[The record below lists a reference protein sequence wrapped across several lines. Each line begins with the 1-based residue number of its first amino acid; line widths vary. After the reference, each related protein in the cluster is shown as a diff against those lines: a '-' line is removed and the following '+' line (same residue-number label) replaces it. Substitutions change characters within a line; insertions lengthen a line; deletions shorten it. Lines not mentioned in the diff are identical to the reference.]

1 MQLSMHTSN
10 HDQSSIGSFCSVAD
24 NTITTVQATYT
35 LRCVWRERMIEDN
48 DILVYRLAAG
58 CDLSDVEE
66 GKIYTARVQGFATF
80 GMFVQLNDRIKG
92 LVHKSNIKSEH
103 KEKDNVL
110 VRVRQIRPN
119 GNIDLDELVIAVYQ
133 VQSVERTSN
142 TVRISDLS
150 AKVGKSVAI
159 EGAVSQ
165 IKQTSGPTIFTI
177 VDESGTQNVAAFVE
191 AGVRAFPEV
200 ELEAIVRVIGEV
212 MMRNNQLQ
220 IEADVITALSGDDET
235 TVRVR
240 IEKALDA
247 RSEPENILPLVKSDV
262 LERLRPEMQKV
273 AKIIRKAVFTAQPII
288 LRHHADADGICSA
301 VAIEQ
306 AVVSLIKE
314 SGGDYDADYF
324 LFKRA
329 PSKAP
334 FYEIED
340 ITRDLDFS
348 LKDHARYG
356 QKMPLVLLTDNGST
370 EEDEASYKIASVY
383 DLPFIV
389 IDHHHPDATIDK
401 YLVAHVNPYHVGGDF
416 GITAGM
422 LGTEVARLINP
433 KVEKLIRHLPA
444 IAAVGDRSEAPERAL
459 YLALIRDEYSEQAC
473 KDIALALDYEQFWL
487 RFNDGREII
496 KDILNLLG
504 NTERHKKLVNLLVEG
519 ANTMIEDQMNAS
531 MPHVVPRV
539 LPNEARLFLLDVEIH
554 AHKFTFPPPGK
565 TSGEVHDRLC
575 KQNVGEP
582 VVTIGFGP
590 DFAVLRS
597 RGVLMNIPRMVRELH
612 NEIPGGGISGGG
624 HLVVGSIKFVEGMR
638 TVVLEA
644 LIKKIGDA
652 QIQKS

>member
-1 MQLSMHTSN
+1 MQN
-10 HDQSSIGSFCSVAD
+10 NNIQDA
-24 NTITTVQATYT
+24 
-35 LRCVWRERMIEDN
+35 
-48 DILVYRLAAG
+48 LVYRLGNG
-58 CDLSDVEE
+58 CDLADVEE
-66 GKIYTARVQGFATF
+66 GSVYQAKVQGFANF

-92 LVHKSNIKSEH
+92 LVHKSNMKGEH
-103 KEKDNVL
+103 KERDSIL

-119 GNIDLDELVIAVYQ
+119 GNIDLEEVQIQVYQ
-133 VQSVERTSN
+133 VQNVERKST
-142 TVRISDLS
+142 TVRITDLPG
-150 AKVGKSVAI
+150 KVGKTVAI
-159 EGAVSQ
+159 EGEIAQ
-165 IKQTSGPTIFTI
+165 IKQTSGPTIFTV
-177 VDESGTQNVAAFVE
+177 VDETGTQNAAAFIE
-191 AGVRAFPEV
+191 AGVRAYPEA
-200 ELEAIVRVIGEV
+200 ELSHIVRIIGEV

-220 IEADVITALSGDDET
+220 IEVDVLLVLSEDEAAA
-235 TVRVR
+235 VRER

-247 RSEPENILPLVKSDV
+247 RSEPEDIPLLVQSDV
-262 LERLRPEMQKV
+262 MERLRPEMKKI
-273 AKIIRKAVFTAQPII
+273 AKIIRKAVFTSQPII

-306 AVVSLIKE
+306 AVVALIRE
-314 SGGDYDADYF
+314 SGGDFDADYY

-348 LKDHARYG
+348 LKDHIRFG

-370 EEDEASYKIASVY
+370 EEDEPAYKIASVY
-383 DLPFIV
+383 EIPFVV
-389 IDHHHPDATIDK
+389 IDHHHPDTTIDK
-401 YLVAHVNPYHVGGDF
+401 YLLAHVNPYHVGGDF

-433 KVEKLIRHLPA
+433 KVESLIRHLPA
-444 IAAVGDRSEAPERAL
+444 VAGVGDRSEAPERAL
-459 YLALIRDEYSEQAC
+459 FLALVKDQYPEQAC

-487 RFNDGREII
+487 RFNDGREIV
-496 KDILNLLG
+496 KDILNLSG
-504 NTERHKKLVNLLVEG
+504 KTERHTRLVNLLVEG
-519 ANTMIEDQMNAS
+519 ANTMIEDQMSAC

-539 LPNEARLFLLDVEIH
+539 LKNDANLFLIDVEIH

-575 KQNVGEP
+575 KQNAGKP

-597 RGVLMNIPRMVRELH
+597 RGVLMNIPRMVRELK

-638 TVVLEA
+638 DVVLEA
-644 LIKKIGDA
+644 LIQKIADA
-652 QIQKS
+652 DIQK

>member
-1 MQLSMHTSN
+1 M
-10 HDQSSIGSFCSVAD
+10 
-24 NTITTVQATYT
+24 QATYT

-220 IEADVITALSGDDET
+220 IEADVITALSGDEET

-652 QIQKS
+652 QIQKL

>member
-1 MQLSMHTSN
+1 M
-10 HDQSSIGSFCSVAD
+10 
-24 NTITTVQATYT
+24 
-35 LRCVWRERMIEDN
+35 WKKERP
-48 DILVYRLAAG
+48 ILA
-58 CDLSDVEE
+58 
-66 GKIYTARVQGFATF
+66 KVQGFATF

-92 LVHKSNIKSEH
+92 LVHKTSVKAEH
-103 KEKDNVL
+103 KEKDSVL

-119 GNIDLDELVIAVYQ
+119 GNIDLEEMLIQVYQ
-133 VQSVERTSN
+133 VQQVERTST
-142 TVRISDLS
+142 TVRIADLK
-150 AKVGKSVAI
+150 AKQGKTVAI
-159 EGAVSQ
+159 EGEVAQ

-191 AGVRAFPEV
+191 AGVRAYPEI
-200 ELEAIVRVIGEV
+200 ELNMIVKVIGEV

-220 IEADVITALSGDDET
+220 IEADAVSALAGDEEQA
-235 TVRVR
+235 VRER
-240 IEKALDA
+240 IDKALDA
-247 RSEPENILPLVKSDV
+247 RAEPDNIKPLVKSDV
-262 LERLRPEMQKV
+262 LDALMPEMRKV
-273 AKIIRKAVFTAQPII
+273 AKIIRKAIFTAQPII

-314 SGGDYDADYF
+314 SGGDFDADYF

-340 ITRDLDFS
+340 ITRDLDFA

-356 QKMPLVLLTDNGST
+356 QKMPLVILTDNGST

-383 DLPFIV
+383 DIPFVV

-401 YLVAHVNPYHVGGDF
+401 YLVGHVNPYHVGGDF
-416 GITAGM
+416 GVTAGM

-433 KVEKLIRHLPA
+433 RVEPLIKHLPA
-444 IAAVGDRSEAPERAL
+444 IAGVGDRSEAPERAL
-459 YLALIRDEYSEQAC
+459 YLALIRDQYSEQAC

-496 KDILNLLG
+496 KDVLDLLG
-504 NTERHKKLVNLLVEG
+504 NKERHQKLVSLLVEG
-519 ANTMIEDQMNAS
+519 ANAMIEDQMSAC

-539 LPNEARLFLLDVEIH
+539 LENSAHLFLIDVEIH

-575 KQNVGEP
+575 RQNEGKP

-597 RGVLMNIPRMVRELH
+597 RGVHMNIPRMVRDLH

-638 TVVLEA
+638 QVVLEA
-644 LIKKIGDA
+644 LIKKDRGCPGTAVIPFRPLFFVLACIISRNGKN
-652 QIQKS
+652 IVNFGQKKNHDKLCRIK

>member
-1 MQLSMHTSN
+1 MQN
-10 HDQSSIGSFCSVAD
+10 
-24 NTITTVQATYT
+24 
-35 LRCVWRERMIEDN
+35 N
-48 DILVYRLAAG
+48 DVNDVLVYRLGTG
-58 CDLSDVEE
+58 CDLADVTE
-66 GKIYTARVQGFATF
+66 GNHYQGKVQGFANF

-92 LVHKSNIKSEH
+92 LVHKSNMKGEH
-103 KEKDNVL
+103 KERDSIL

-119 GNIDLDELVIAVYQ
+119 GNIDLEEVTIQVYQ
-133 VQSVERTSN
+133 VQNVERKST
-142 TVRISDLS
+142 TVRISELS
-150 AKVGKSVAI
+150 GKVGKTVAI
-159 EGAVSQ
+159 EGEIAQ

-177 VDESGTQNVAAFVE
+177 VDETGTQNAAAFIE
-191 AGVRAFPEV
+191 AGVRAYPEA
-200 ELEAIVRVIGEV
+200 ELGNIVRVIGEV

-220 IEADVITALSGDDET
+220 IEADMLTVLSEDEAAA
-235 TVRVR
+235 VRLK
-240 IEKALDA
+240 IEKALDI
-247 RSEPENILPLVKSDV
+247 RSEPEDIPLLVKSDV
-262 LERLRPEMQKV
+262 MAQLRPEMKKV
-273 AKIIRKAVFTAQPII
+273 AKIIRKAVFTSQPII

-306 AVVSLIKE
+306 AVVALIRE
-314 SGGDYDADYF
+314 SGGDFDADYF

-348 LKDHARYG
+348 TKDHIRYG

-370 EEDEASYKIASVY
+370 EEDEPAYKIASVY
-383 DLPFIV
+383 DIPFVV

-401 YLVAHVNPYHVGGDF
+401 YLLAHVNPYHVGGDF

-433 KVEKLIRHLPA
+433 KVEPLIRHLPA
-444 IAAVGDRSEAPERAL
+444 VAGVGDRSEAPEREL
-459 YLALIRDEYSEQAC
+459 FLALVKDQYPEEAC

-487 RFNDGREII
+487 RFNDGREIV
-496 KDILNLLG
+496 KDILNITG
-504 NTERHKKLVNLLVEG
+504 NTERHKKLIRLLVDG
-519 ANTMIEDQMNAS
+519 ANTMIEDQMS
-531 MPHVVPRV
+531 TCMPHIVPR
-539 LPNEARLFLLDVEIH
+539 LLKNDARLFLIDVEIH

-575 KQNVGEP
+575 KQNAGKP

-597 RGVLMNIPRMVRELH
+597 RGVLMNIPRMVRELR

-638 TVVLEA
+638 DVVLEA
-644 LIKKIGDA
+644 LIQKIADA
-652 QIQKS
+652 EVQKL

>member
-1 MQLSMHTSN
+1 M
-10 HDQSSIGSFCSVAD
+10 
-24 NTITTVQATYT
+24 
-35 LRCVWRERMIEDN
+35 EDN
-48 DILVYRLAAG
+48 DILVYRLGSG
-58 CDLSDVEE
+58 CDLSDIEE
-66 GKIYTARVQGFATF
+66 GKIYQGKVQGFATF

-92 LVHKSNIKSEH
+92 LVHKSNIRAEH
-103 KEKDNVL
+103 KERDSVL

-119 GNIDLDELVIAVYQ
+119 GNVDLEEVQIQVYQ
-133 VQSVERTSN
+133 VQNLDRKSTIVPIAELPGR
-142 TVRISDLS
+142 
-150 AKVGKSVAI
+150 VGKTVAI
-159 EGAVSQ
+159 EGEIAQV
-165 IKQTSGPTIFTI
+165 KQTSGPTIFTI
-177 VDESGTQNVAAFVE
+177 VDETGTQNAAAFIV
-191 AGVRAFPEV
+191 AGVRAYPEAD
-200 ELEAIVRVIGEV
+200 LDHIVRIVGEV

-220 IEADVITALSGDDET
+220 IEVDSLSVLGGDEA
-235 TVRVR
+235 VVVKAR

-247 RSEPENILPLVKSDV
+247 RAEPADIPLLVKSEV
-262 LERLRPEMQKV
+262 LDRLRPEMRKV
-273 AKIIRKAVFTAQPII
+273 AKIIRKAVFTSQPII

-306 AVVSLIKE
+306 AVVSLIRE

-348 LKDHARYG
+348 LKDHARFG
-356 QKMPLVLLTDNGST
+356 QKMPLVILTDNGST
-370 EEDEASYKIASVY
+370 EEDEPSYKIATVY
-383 DLPFIV
+383 DIPFVV

-401 YLVAHVNPYHVGGDF
+401 YLRAHVNPYHVGGDF

-422 LGTEVARLINP
+422 LGTEIARLINP
-433 KVEKLIRHLPA
+433 KIDQLIRHLPA
-444 IAAVGDRSEAPERAL
+444 IAGVGDRSEAPERGL
-459 YLALIRDEYSEQAC
+459 FLALVRDQYPEEAC
-473 KDIALALDYEQFWL
+473 KNIALALDYEQFWL

-496 KDILNLLG
+496 KDILNLTG
-504 NTERHKKLVNLLVEG
+504 NRERHEKLVALLVDG
-519 ANTMIEDQMNAS
+519 ANQMIEDQMSAC
-531 MPHVVPRV
+531 MPHVVQRV
-539 LPNEARLFLLDVEIH
+539 LKNDAKAFLIDVEIH

-575 KQNVGEP
+575 RQNAGEP

-597 RGVLMNIPRMVRELH
+597 RGVLMNIPRMVRELR

-638 TVVLEA
+638 ATVLEA
-644 LIKKIGDA
+644 LLGKIADA
-652 QIQKS
+652 QVQR

>member
-1 MQLSMHTSN
+1 MSNTS
-10 HDQSSIGSFCSVAD
+10 DDV
-24 NTITTVQATYT
+24 
-35 LRCVWRERMIEDN
+35 
-48 DILVYRLAAG
+48 LVYRLGAG
-58 CDLSDVEE
+58 CDLADIEE
-66 GKIYTARVQGFATF
+66 GNVYQGKVQGFANF

-92 LVHKSNIKSEH
+92 LVHKSNMKGEH
-103 KEKDNVL
+103 KERDSIL

-119 GNIDLDELVIAVYQ
+119 GNIDLEEVQIQVYQ
-133 VQSVERTSN
+133 VQNIERKST
-142 TVRISDLS
+142 TVQIADLA
-150 AKVGKSVAI
+150 AKIGKTVAI
-159 EGAVSQ
+159 EGEVAQ

-177 VDESGTQNVAAFVE
+177 VDETGTQNAAAFIE
-191 AGVRAFPEV
+191 AGVRAFPEI
-200 ELEAIVRVIGEV
+200 ELGDIVKVIGEV
-212 MMRNNQLQ
+212 MRRNNQLQ
-220 IEADVITALSGDDET
+220 IEADLITALKGDDSDI
-235 TVRVR
+235 VKAR
-240 IEKALDA
+240 IEQALDK
-247 RSEPENILPLVKSDV
+247 RSEPEDIPLLVKSEV
-262 LERLRPEMQKV
+262 LEKLRPEMKKV
-273 AKIIRKAVFTAQPII
+273 AKIIRKAVFTSQPII

-306 AVVSLIKE
+306 AVVSLIRE
-314 SGGDYDADYF
+314 SGGDFDADYF

-348 LKDHARYG
+348 LKDHVRFG

-370 EEDEASYKIASVY
+370 EEDEPSYKIASVY
-383 DLPFIV
+383 DIPFV
-389 IDHHHPDATIDK
+389 VVDHHHPDATIDK
-401 YLVAHVNPYHVGGDF
+401 YLIAHVNPYHVGGDF

-433 KVEKLIRHLPA
+433 KVEPLIRHLPA
-444 IAAVGDRSEAPERAL
+444 IAGVGDRSEAPERAL
-459 YLALIRDEYSEQAC
+459 FLDLVRDQYPEEAC

-496 KDILNLLG
+496 KDILNITG
-504 NTERHKKLVNLLVEG
+504 KTERHKKLVALLVDG
-519 ANTMIEDQMNAS
+519 ANTMIADQMSAS

-539 LPNEARLFLLDVEIH
+539 LKNEAHLFLLDVEIH

-575 KQNVGEP
+575 REHAGKP

-597 RGVLMNIPRMVRELH
+597 RGVLMNIPRMVRELRV
-612 NEIPGGGISGGG
+612 EIPGGGISGGG

-638 TVVLEA
+638 DVVLEA
-644 LIKKIGDA
+644 LITKIADA
-652 QIQKS
+652 QVQVPK

>member
-1 MQLSMHTSN
+1 MQN
-10 HDQSSIGSFCSVAD
+10 
-24 NTITTVQATYT
+24 
-35 LRCVWRERMIEDN
+35 N
-48 DILVYRLAAG
+48 DGNDLLVYRLGSG
-58 CDLSDVEE
+58 CDLADVSE
-66 GKIYTARVQGFATF
+66 GKIYQGKVQGFANF

-92 LVHKSNIKSEH
+92 LVHKSNIKADHNERDSI
-103 KEKDNVL
+103 L

-119 GNIDLDELVIAVYQ
+119 GNIDLEEVTAQVYQ
-133 VQSVERTSN
+133 VQNVDRKST
-142 TVRISDLS
+142 TVRISELS
-150 AKVGKSVAI
+150 GKVGKTVAI
-159 EGAVSQ
+159 EGEVAQ

-177 VDESGTQNVAAFVE
+177 VDESGTQNVAAFIE
-191 AGVRAFPEV
+191 AGVRAYPEA
-200 ELEAIVRVIGEV
+200 ELGDIVRVIGEV

-220 IEADVITALSGDDET
+220 IEADMLTILSEDGAAG
-235 TVRVR
+235 VRAR
-240 IEKALDA
+240 IESALDL
-247 RSEPENILPLVKSDV
+247 RSEPENIPLLVKSEV
-262 LERLRPEMQKV
+262 MERLRPEMRKV
-273 AKIIRKAVFTAQPII
+273 AKIIRRAVFTSQPII

-306 AVVSLIKE
+306 AVVSLIRE
-314 SGGDYDADYF
+314 SGGDFDADYF

-348 LKDHARYG
+348 TKDHIRFG

-370 EEDEASYKIASVY
+370 EEDEPAYKIASVY
-383 DLPFIV
+383 DIPFLV

-401 YLVAHVNPYHVGGDF
+401 YLRAHVNPYHAGGDF

-433 KVEKLIRHLPA
+433 KVEPLIRHLPA
-444 IAAVGDRSEAPERAL
+444 VAGVGDRSEAPERAL
-459 YLALIRDEYSEQAC
+459 FLALVRDQYPEERC
-473 KDIALALDYEQFWL
+473 RDIALALDYEQFWL

-496 KDILNLLG
+496 KDILNITG
-504 NTERHKKLVNLLVEG
+504 NTERHTKLVSLLVDG
-519 ANTMIEDQMNAS
+519 ANTMIEDQMSAC
-531 MPHVVPRV
+531 MPHVAPRV
-539 LPNEARLFLLDVEIH
+539 LKNEACLFLIDVEIH

-575 KQNVGEP
+575 KKNAGKP

-597 RGVLMNIPRMVRELH
+597 RGVLMNIPRMVRELR

-638 TVVLEA
+638 DVVLES
-644 LIKKIGDA
+644 LIRKIADA
-652 QIQKS
+652 DIQKL